1 MSRVHSLLALAIKLY
16 LAGPYDNAWITS
28 FTSVSLPSADDVITH
43 AETEVIKQY
52 ALMNTSP
59 VHLTNMHKYI
69 WLMELAMEGNDFT
82 HWLHP
87 TLLSPVATY
96 NNYLVQFYF
105 LLLCEITIIVFEILQ
120 DHHLKKKYQWKEIVV
135 INSSLPRNIR

>member
-1 MSRVHSLLALAIKLY
+1 
-16 LAGPYDNAWITS
+16 
-28 FTSVSLPSADDVITH
+28 
-43 AETEVIKQY
+43 
-52 ALMNTSP
+52 
-59 VHLTNMHKYI
+59 
-69 WLMELAMEGNDFT
+69 MELAMEGNDFT